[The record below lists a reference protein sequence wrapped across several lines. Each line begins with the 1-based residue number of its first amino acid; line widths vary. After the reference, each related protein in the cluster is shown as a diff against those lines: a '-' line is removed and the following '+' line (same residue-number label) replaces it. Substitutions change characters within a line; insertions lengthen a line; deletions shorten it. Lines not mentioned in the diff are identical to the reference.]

1 MVPADAF
8 SNVLQIFVCVHFI
21 FIFFTKEN
29 LFLIEVLWRVLAGSK
44 KHEVEP
50 LMTEVD
56 VQL

>member
-8 SNVLQIFVCVHFI
+8 SNVLQICVCIFFI
-21 FIFFTKEN
+21 FYFLIKKN
-29 LFLIEVLWRVLAGSK
+29 LFLIEVLWCVLAGSK